1 MTQYGYDFSMAL
13 YAKLKERIYGRIYVK
28 VTDDDELYI
37 QITRRDGLD
46 FEVYINRFSEKM
58 LNGYTTDYATYE
70 AIEKLKKYVMNS
82 YFK

>member
-13 YAKLKERIYGRIYVK
+13 YAKLKERIYGHIYVK
-28 VTDDDELYI
+28 VTDDDEL
-37 QITRRDGLD
+37 
-46 FEVYINRFSEKM
+46 YINRFSEKM

-70 AIEKLKKYVMNS
+70 VIEKLKKYVMNS

>member
-37 QITRRDGLD
+37 
-46 FEVYINRFSEKM
+46 NRFSEKM

-70 AIEKLKKYVMNS
+70 VIEKLKKYVMNS